1 MSEIE
6 KAFYLEVKEAIERF
20 AEHSINEIKGIES
33 IEHSSVKSEILRIR
47 ELKLSETDLK
57 SFRMVIQ
64 DSIIGAVHSIFVS
77 IDGGTAISSNGRA
90 LQLVDAKTGVPITSG
105 ALHENFM
112 DVLD

>member
-1 MSEIE
+1 MSELE

-64 DSIIGAVHSIFVS
+64 DSIFVS